1 MPSFSVKPSRADAP
15 VDRDGLPAHHLVGPA
30 FLLCAAIL
38 FAVPILVHLGWQDWR
53 RDGAAGPLVLASGL
67 WLLST
72 EARTLSLTPAPTP
85 GRSWLVWPILMAA
98 IGAEVASAMVGAV
111 RMQWLFAYAALLTIA
126 YAYIGAPGLRRL
138 WFPLVYLLFLVPPPS
153 GLVEAVVTPIREW
166 LCQTSVSLLTL
177 LHYDVAFSGSTIYV
191 SQYEIFVS
199 DACAGMNSLFSL
211 MALGLFYAYIRRR
224 AGWLSLIL
232 LAAAA
237 FPIAIFANLAR
248 VLLLLLATHHLGDAF
263 AQGPFHETA
272 GILMFLIA
280 LPSMMLLDRAVAL
293 AIRAEAG

>member
-1 MPSFSVKPSRADAP
+1 MPSVSTTISSFAAAPAD
-15 VDRDGLPAHHLVGPA
+15 RCGLPGHPYRGRG
-30 FLLCAAIL
+30 FLLFAVIL
-38 FAVPILVHLGWQDWR
+38 FAVPILVQLGWQDWR

-67 WLLST
+67 WLLFT
-72 EARTLSLTPAPTP
+72 EARSIALAP
-85 GRSWLVWPILMAA
+85 GRPILAWLLLATA
-98 IGAEVASAMVGAV
+98 ISGEVASGVVGAV
-111 RMQWLFAYAALLTIA
+111 RMQWLFAYGALLAIA
-126 YAYIGAPGLRRL
+126 YAYIGAIGLRRL
-138 WFPLVYLLFLVPPPS
+138 WFPLVYLLFLLPPPS
-153 GLVEAVVTPIREW
+153 GLVEAVVPPIREW

-177 LHYDVAFSGSTIYV
+177 LNYDVAFSGSTIYV

-211 MALGLFYAYIRRR
+211 MALGLFYAYLRRR
-224 AGWLSLIL
+224 AGWVSLAI

-280 LPSMMLLDRAVAL
+280 LPTMMLLDRAIAMS
-293 AIRAEAG
+293 IRAEAR